1 MRTVDAIVE
10 WFDAAGIDRYFGY
23 AGGAIWPLMDALVDA
38 PHLKGI
44 QAKHEAHAVHMADAY
59 FRLTGKLAPV
69 LVTRGPGLLNTPGA
83 VAGAMH
89 DSSSVM
95 VIAGCGP
102 THFFGK
108 AGYQE
113 LFYHGAEDSAG
124 VFKPITK
131 GTFMLVRPDVV
142 NDVFNQAH
150 KLATT
155 GRPGPV
161 MIQLPLDVQQAEL
174 EGEIVPPA
182 RRTVHSKL
190 GSDGGSLRRVAALIG
205 ESERPLLVVGGG
217 VVLARAEEQLK
228 RFVEAARI
236 PTATTLVAK
245 GVLSEH
251 HELSVGAL
259 GRSGSNCAVDAARE
273 ADLVIAVGARLTD
286 NHTSNWRDGKV
297 YDTRTAQIVH
307 VDVDPAEIGRNL
319 PVALGLV
326 SDAGVFF
333 DGLLELGLPPADR
346 PAWHA
351 RIADLKRDWLGEI
364 RPAIT
369 SQSTPMHPARV
380 VHEVGE
386 AFADGRVF
394 IDMGDV
400 IQYAEVYLTATSGD
414 QWQINPGLAAM
425 GWSCCAVL
433 GALAEDPAR
442 PAVTLTGDGAFLQVS
457 NILATAVEANLPG
470 VWVVLNNWGFGIERK
485 GSKAAWGRVH
495 PWVDFVRED
504 TGEPYNPDFVALA
517 RAYGAEG
524 TRIESADD
532 FRPALEAAVASRR
545 PTVIEVPIDREV
557 PTFFTKGIDRDYPS
571 RWGESYNAA
580 GHLRLVASEQRS
592 AST

>member
-38 PHLKGI
+38 PHIKGI

-174 EGEIVPPA
+174 EGEIVPPS
-182 RRTVHSKL
+182 RRTVHSRL
-190 GSDGGSLRRVAALIG
+190 GADIGSLRKVAELIG
-205 ESERPLLVVGGG
+205 GAERPLLVAGGG
-217 VVLARAEEQLK
+217 VILARAEQALQ
-228 RFVEAARI
+228 RFVDATGI

-297 YDTRTAQIVH
+297 YDTRKLQIVH

-319 PVALGLV
+319 PVAAGLI

-333 DGLLELGLPPADR
+333 DGLLELGLPEVDR
-346 PAWHA
+346 AGWRD
-351 RIADLKRDWLGEI
+351 RIAQLKRDWLEEI
-364 RPAIT
+364 EPAIT
-369 SQSTPMHPARV
+369 SASTPMHPARV

-386 AFADGRVF
+386 VFADGRVF

-400 IQYAEVYLTATSGD
+400 IQYAEVYLTASSGD

-433 GALAEDPAR
+433 GALAQDPSK
-442 PAVTLTGDGAFLQVS
+442 PAVTLTGDGAFLQVAQ
-457 NILATAVEANLPG
+457 ILGTAVEANLPG
-470 VWVVLNNWGFGIERK
+470 IWVVLNNQGFGIERK

-495 PWVDFVRED
+495 PWVDFTRED
-504 TGEPYNPDFVALA
+504 TGELYNPDFVALA
-517 RAYGAEG
+517 RAFGAEG
-524 TRIESADD
+524 TRIDSADD
-532 FRPALEAAVASRR
+532 FRPALEQAIASRR
-545 PTVIEVPIDREV
+545 PTVIEVPIDRDV

-580 GHLRLVASEQRS
+580 GHLRLVS
-592 AST
+592 AS

>member
-1 MRTVDAIVE
+1 
-10 WFDAAGIDRYFGY
+10 
-23 AGGAIWPLMDALVDA
+23 MDALVDA
-38 PHLKGI
+38 PHIRGI

-59 FRLTGKLAPV
+59 FRLTGELAPV

-174 EGEIVPPA
+174 EGEVVPPS
-182 RRTVHSKL
+182 RRTVHSRL
-190 GSDGGSLRRVAALIG
+190 GADSASLRRVAELIG
-205 ESERPLLVVGGG
+205 EAERPLLVAGGG
-217 VVLARAEEQLK
+217 VILARAEAQLQ
-228 RFVEAARI
+228 RFVESTRI

-245 GVLSEH
+245 GVLSER

-297 YDTRTAQIVH
+297 YDTRTARIVH

-319 PVALGLV
+319 PVAAGLV

-333 DGLLELGLPPADR
+333 DGLLELGLPDIDR
-346 PAWHA
+346 AAWHT
-351 RIADLKRDWLGEI
+351 RIGRLKRDWLEEI

-369 SQSTPMHPARV
+369 SQTTPMHPARV
-380 VHEVGE
+380 VHEVGDV
-386 AFADGRVF
+386 FADGRVF

-433 GALAEDPAR
+433 GALAQDPGK
-442 PAVTLTGDGAFLQVS
+442 PAVTLTGDGAFLQVAQ
-457 NILATAVEANLPG
+457 ILGTAVEADLPG
-470 VWVVLNNWGFGIERK
+470 IWVVLNNHGFGIERK

-495 PWVDFVRED
+495 PWVDFTRED
-504 TGEPYNPDFVALA
+504 TGELYNPDFVALA
-517 RAYGAEG
+517 RAFGAEG
-524 TRIESADD
+524 TRIDSSDD
-532 FRPALEAAVASRR
+532 FRPALERAIASRR
-545 PTVIEVPIDREV
+545 PTVIEVPIDRDV

-580 GHLRLVASEQRS
+580 GHLRLV
-592 AST
+592 